1 MWSELLIFTFG
12 LIISC
17 LTCTEQIQ
25 GSASLSYNYQK
36 SKLLWLMYYAL
47 NSQGLISNS
56 PYYLPYSSCNVSLE
70 NLVLDQ
76 LIIPLLIFFF
86 ILIICLL
93 DIVNVVWRN
102 SVLVTQG
109 SERVKLHMESL
120 LVVRKVWASH
130 TFSIFAW
137 GLWWDSNCV

>member
-1 MWSELLIFTFG
+1 
-12 LIISC
+12 
-17 LTCTEQIQ
+17 
-25 GSASLSYNYQK
+25 
-36 SKLLWLMYYAL
+36 MYYAL

-120 LVVRKVWASH
+120 LVVRKV
-130 TFSIFAW
+130 
-137 GLWWDSNCV
+137 